1 MTDGALPEI
10 RRWTAEHAA
19 PADITLWAPDGLP
32 EFRPGDDLASTLAEA
47 LTADPHGLADG
58 DVVVLTSKV
67 LSKTEGRIVPAPT
80 DPEERDALR
89 RRLVEAESVRVVARV
104 NRTLIT
110 ENRLG
115 IVQAAAGVDGS
126 NVESG
131 ELALL
136 PEDPDASAGALATDL
151 RRLTGARVAVIV
163 TDTMGR
169 AWRTGQID
177 MAIGAAGIRV
187 SVGYDGAV
195 DRQGNELLVTDVAVA
210 DEIAAAADLVKG
222 KLGAR
227 PVAVVRGLAHLL
239 LDDEGASAGTGAGA
253 GADGPGAA
261 GDDRDDDD
269 DTTTTAT
276 DPTTDTAVDIPRRA
290 RDLVRGGEFDLFRL
304 GTNEALAQGRREAV
318 PARRSVRN
326 FSDDPVPAEALAD
339 AVADALTAPAPHHST
354 PIRFVRVTG
363 EARVRLLD
371 ALRADWERDLRAD
384 GHTGDVLARRLSRG
398 DILRTCPELI
408 VPFVDDASGAHT
420 YPDERRAACE
430 ETMFTVA
437 GGAAVQSLLVALAA
451 RGLGSCWIGSTIFAA
466 DTTRRELDLPATWR
480 PLGAVA
486 VGVPAEPVA
495 ARAPRPAG
503 GAYLTIG

>member
-1 MTDGALPEI
+1 MTDHAVPEI
-10 RRWTAEHAA
+10 RHWSLEHAA
-19 PADITLWAPDGLP
+19 PADVTIWAPDGLP
-32 EFRPGDDLASTLAEA
+32 EFRPGDDLAGALADA
-47 LTADPHGLADG
+47 LTADPHGLTDG

-67 LSKTEGRIVPAPT
+67 LSKTEGRIVAAPD

-89 RRLVEAESVRVVARV
+89 RRLVDDESVRVVARV

-126 NVESG
+126 NVDAK

-136 PEDPDASAGALATDL
+136 PEDPDASAAALVRDL
-151 RRLTGARVAVIV
+151 QRLTGARLGVIV

-177 MAIGAAGIRV
+177 LAIGAAGLRV

-195 DRQGNELLVTDVAVA
+195 DGQGNELLVTDIAVA

-222 KLGAR
+222 KLGGR
-227 PVAVVRGLAHLL
+227 PVAVVRGVGHLL
-239 LDDEGASAGTGAGA
+239 LEDDRADRADRNDGASENDDDE
-253 GADGPGAA
+253 
-261 GDDRDDDD
+261 
-269 DTTTTAT
+269 
-276 DPTTDTAVDIPRRA
+276 VDAPRTA
-290 RDLVRGGEFDLFRL
+290 RDLIRDSTSDLFRL
-304 GTNEALAQGRREAV
+304 GTAEALAQGRREAV
-318 PARRSVRN
+318 LARRSVRQ
-326 FSDDPVPAEALAD
+326 FSDEPVPPEALAE

-354 PIRFVRVTG
+354 PIRFVRVAG
-363 EARVRLLD
+363 AARTRLLE
-371 ALRADWERDLRAD
+371 AMRADWERDLRDD
-384 GHTGDVLARRLSRG
+384 GHTGEVLARRLSRG
-398 DILRTCPELI
+398 DLLRTCPELI
-408 VPFVDDASGAHT
+408 LPFVDDAAGAHD

-451 RGLGSCWIGSTIFAA
+451 RGLGSCWVGSTIFAA
-466 DTTRRELDLPATWR
+466 GTARRELGLPGTWR

-486 VGVPAEPVA
+486 VGVPAEPVPP
-495 ARAPRPAG
+495 RAPSPAG
-503 GAYLTIG
+503 DAYLTIR

>member
-1 MTDGALPEI
+1 MTDGAIPEI

-19 PADITLWAPDGLP
+19 PADVTLWAPDGLP
-32 EFRPGDDLASTLAEA
+32 EFRPGDDLAGILAEA
-47 LTADPHGLADG
+47 LVADPRGLADG

-80 DPEERDALR
+80 DPDERDALR
-89 RRLVEAESVRVVARV
+89 RRLVEQESVRLVARV

-136 PEDPDASAGALATDL
+136 PEDPDASAAALAADL
-151 RRLTGARVAVIV
+151 RRITGARVAVLV

-177 MAIGAAGIRV
+177 MAIGAAGMRV

-210 DEIAAAADLVKG
+210 DEVAAAADLVKG

-227 PVAVVRGLAHLL
+227 PVAVVRGLGHLL
-239 LDDEGASAGTGAGA
+239 VDDEEPGAAPGA
-253 GADGPGAA
+253 GPGAA
-261 GDDRDDDD
+261 RGAARGAGDNDNAPYPDS
-269 DTTTTAT
+269 ASSGPAPVT
-276 DPTTDTAVDIPRRA
+276 DVPRTA
-290 RDLVRGGEFDLFRL
+290 RDLVRDGEFDLFRL
-304 GTNEALAQGRREAV
+304 GTAEALAQGRREAV
-318 PARRSVRN
+318 PARRSVRR
-326 FSDDPVPAEALAD
+326 FSDEPVDADALAD

-354 PIRFVRVTG
+354 PIRFVRVAG
-363 EARVRLLD
+363 QARVRLLD

-384 GHTGDVLARRLSRG
+384 GHSGDVLARRLGRG
-398 DILRTCPELI
+398 DILRECPELI

-430 ETMFTVA
+430 VTMFTVA

-466 DTTRRELDLPATWR
+466 DTTRRELGLPDTWR
-480 PLGAVA
+480 PLGGVA
-486 VGVPAEPVA
+486 VGYPAEPVA
-495 ARAPRPAG
+495 PREPRPAG
-503 GAYLTIG
+503 DAYLTIDS

>member
-1 MTDGALPEI
+1 MTDGAIPEI

-19 PADITLWAPDGLP
+19 PADVTMWAPDGLP
-32 EFRPGDDLASTLAEA
+32 EFRPGDDLARILADA
-47 LTADPHGLADG
+47 LTADPRGLADG

-67 LSKTEGRIVPAPT
+67 LSKTEGRIVAAPT

-126 NVESG
+126 NVDSG

-136 PEDPDASAGALATDL
+136 PEDPDASAAALVAEL
-151 RRLTGARVAVIV
+151 RRLTGARVAVLI

-177 MAIGAAGIRV
+177 LAIGAAGMRV

-227 PVAVVRGLAHLL
+227 PVAVVRGLEHLL
-239 LDDEGASAGTGAGA
+239 LHDEGAGA
-253 GADGPGAA
+253 GGPGAG

-269 DTTTTAT
+269 N
-276 DPTTDTAVDIPRRA
+276 AVDIPRRA
-290 RDLVRGGEFDLFRL
+290 RDLVRAGEFDLFRL

-318 PARRSVRN
+318 PARRSVRS
-326 FSDDPVPAEALAD
+326 FSDEPVPAETLAD

-354 PIRFVRVTG
+354 PIRFVRVAG
-363 EARVRLLD
+363 QARVRLLD

-384 GHTGDVLARRLSRG
+384 GHTGEILARRLGRG

-408 VPFVDDASGAHT
+408 LPFVDDASGAHD

-430 ETMFTVA
+430 ATMFTVA

-466 DTTRRELDLPATWR
+466 DTTRRELDLPPTWR

-495 ARAPRPAG
+495 AREPRPVG
-503 GAYLTIG
+503 DGYLTIG

>member
-1 MTDGALPEI
+1 MTDGAIPEI

-19 PADITLWAPDGLP
+19 PADVTMWAPDGLP
-32 EFRPGDDLASTLAEA
+32 EFRPGDDLARILADV
-47 LTADPHGLADG
+47 LTADPRGLADG

-67 LSKTEGRIVPAPT
+67 LSKTEGRIVAAPT

-126 NVESG
+126 NVDSG

-136 PEDPDASAGALATDL
+136 PEDPDASAAALVAEL
-151 RRLTGARVAVIV
+151 RRLTGARVAVLI

-177 MAIGAAGIRV
+177 LAIGAAGMRV

-227 PVAVVRGLAHLL
+227 PVAVVRGLSHLL
-239 LDDEGASAGTGAGA
+239 LHDEGAGA
-253 GADGPGAA
+253 GGPGAG

-269 DTTTTAT
+269 N
-276 DPTTDTAVDIPRRA
+276 AVDIPRRA
-290 RDLVRGGEFDLFRL
+290 RDLVRAGEFDLFRL

-318 PARRSVRN
+318 PARRSVRS
-326 FSDDPVPAEALAD
+326 FSDEPVPAETLAD

-354 PIRFVRVTG
+354 PIRFVRVAG
-363 EARVRLLD
+363 QARVRLLD

-384 GHTGDVLARRLSRG
+384 GHTGEILARRLGRG

-408 VPFVDDASGAHT
+408 LPFVDDASGAHD

-430 ETMFTVA
+430 ATMFTVA

-466 DTTRRELDLPATWR
+466 DTTRRELDLPPTWR

-495 ARAPRPAG
+495 AREPRPVG
-503 GAYLTIG
+503 DGYLTIG

>member
-1 MTDGALPEI
+1 MTDGAIPEI

-19 PADITLWAPDGLP
+19 PADVTMWAPDGLP
-32 EFRPGDDLASTLAEA
+32 EFRPGDDLARILAEA
-47 LTADPHGLADG
+47 LAADPRGLADG

-80 DPEERDALR
+80 DPEARDELR
-89 RRLVEAESVRVVARV
+89 RRLVDAESVRVVARV

-136 PEDPDASAGALATDL
+136 PEDPDASAAALVADL

-177 MAIGAAGIRV
+177 LAIGAAGMRV

-195 DRQGNELLVTDVAVA
+195 DRQGNELQVTDVAVA
-210 DEIAAAADLVKG
+210 DEIASAADLVKG

-227 PVAVVRGLAHLL
+227 PVAVVRGLAHLM
-239 LDDEGASAGTGAGA
+239 LDDGSAGAA
-253 GADGPGAA
+253 RGADDN
-261 GDDRDDDD
+261 DDRPD
-269 DTTTTAT
+269 
-276 DPTTDTAVDIPRRA
+276 VPRRA
-290 RDLVRGGEFDLFRL
+290 RDLVRDGEFDLFRL
-304 GTNEALAQGRREAV
+304 GTAEALAQGRREAV
-318 PARRSVRN
+318 PARRSVRR
-326 FSDDPVPAEALAD
+326 FSDEPVDPEALAE

-363 EARVRLLD
+363 QARVRMLD
-371 ALRADWERDLRAD
+371 ALREDWERDLRAD
-384 GHTGDVLARRLSRG
+384 GHTGEILARRLGRG
-398 DILRTCPELI
+398 DILRNCPELI
-408 VPFVDDASGAHT
+408 VPFVDDASGAHD

-466 DTTRRELDLPATWR
+466 DTTRRALDLPETWR

-495 ARAPRPAG
+495 AREPRPAG
-503 GAYLTIG
+503 DAYLTIG

>member
-1 MTDGALPEI
+1 MTDGAIPEI

-19 PADITLWAPDGLP
+19 PADVTMWAPDGLP
-32 EFRPGDDLASTLAEA
+32 EFRPGDDLARILAEA
-47 LTADPHGLADG
+47 LAADPRGLADG

-80 DPEERDALR
+80 DPEARDELR
-89 RRLVEAESVRVVARV
+89 RRLVDAESVRVVARV

-136 PEDPDASAGALATDL
+136 PEDPDASAAALVADL

-177 MAIGAAGIRV
+177 LAIGAAGMRV

-195 DRQGNELLVTDVAVA
+195 DRQGNELQVTDVAVA
-210 DEIAAAADLVKG
+210 DEIASAADLVKG

-227 PVAVVRGLAHLL
+227 PVAVVRGLAHLM
-239 LDDEGASAGTGAGA
+239 LDDGSAGAA
-253 GADGPGAA
+253 RGADDN
-261 GDDRDDDD
+261 DDRPD
-269 DTTTTAT
+269 
-276 DPTTDTAVDIPRRA
+276 VPRQA
-290 RDLVRGGEFDLFRL
+290 RDLVRDGEFDLFRL
-304 GTNEALAQGRREAV
+304 GTAEALAQGRREAV
-318 PARRSVRN
+318 PARRSVRR
-326 FSDDPVPAEALAD
+326 FSDEPVDPEALAE

-363 EARVRLLD
+363 QARVRMLD
-371 ALRADWERDLRAD
+371 ALREDWERDLRAD
-384 GHTGDVLARRLSRG
+384 GHTGEILARRLGRG
-398 DILRTCPELI
+398 DILRNCPELI
-408 VPFVDDASGAHT
+408 VPFVDDASGAHD

-466 DTTRRELDLPATWR
+466 DTTRRALDLPETWR

-495 ARAPRPAG
+495 AREPRPAG
-503 GAYLTIG
+503 DAYLTIG

>member
-1 MTDGALPEI
+1 MTDGAIPEI

-19 PADITLWAPDGLP
+19 PADVTMWAPDGLP
-32 EFRPGDDLASTLAEA
+32 EFRPGDDLAGILAEA
-47 LTADPHGLADG
+47 LVADPRGLVDG

-67 LSKTEGRIVPAPT
+67 LSKTEGRIVPAPA
-80 DPEERDALR
+80 DPEARDELR

-136 PEDPDASAGALATDL
+136 PSDPDASAAALVADL

-210 DEIAAAADLVKG
+210 DEIASAADLVKG

-227 PVAVVRGLAHLL
+227 PVAVVRGLAHLV
-239 LDDEGASAGTGAGA
+239 LDDEGTEGARDHDR
-253 GADGPGAA
+253 AD
-261 GDDRDDDD
+261 
-269 DTTTTAT
+269 
-276 DPTTDTAVDIPRRA
+276 VPRRA
-290 RDLVRGGEFDLFRL
+290 RDLVRDGEFDLFRL
-304 GTNEALAQGRREAV
+304 GTAEALAQGRREAV
-318 PARRSVRN
+318 PARRSVRR
-326 FSDDPVPAEALAD
+326 FSDDPVDPEALAE
-339 AVADALTAPAPHHST
+339 AVADALTAPAPHHSS

-363 EARVRLLD
+363 QARVRMLD
-371 ALRADWERDLRAD
+371 ALREDWERDLRAD
-384 GHTGDVLARRLSRG
+384 GHTGDILDRRLSRG

-408 VPFVDDASGAHT
+408 VPFVDDASGAHD

-466 DTTRRELDLPATWR
+466 GTTRSALDLPETWR

-495 ARAPRPAG
+495 AREPRSAG
-503 GAYLTIG
+503 DAYLTIG

>member
-1 MTDGALPEI
+1 MTDGAVPEI
-10 RRWTAEHAA
+10 RRWSVEHAA
-19 PADITLWAPDGLP
+19 PSDVTMWAPDGLP
-32 EFRPGDDLASTLAEA
+32 EFRPGDDLARILADA
-47 LTADPHGLADG
+47 LTADPHGLTDG

-89 RRLVEAESVRVVARV
+89 RRLVDAESVRAVARV

-126 NVESG
+126 NVDAR

-136 PEDPDASAGALATDL
+136 PEDPDASAAALAREL
-151 RRLTGARVAVIV
+151 RERTGARVAVVV

-177 MAIGAAGIRV
+177 MAIGAAGLRV

-210 DEIAAAADLVKG
+210 DEIASAADLVKG

-227 PVAVVRGLAHLL
+227 PVAVVRGVGHLL
-239 LDDEGASAGTGAGA
+239 VDDEG
-253 GADGPGAA
+253 
-261 GDDRDDDD
+261 DDDEAD
-269 DTTTTAT
+269 
-276 DPTTDTAVDIPRRA
+276 VPRRA

-304 GTNEALAQGRREAV
+304 GTAEALAQGRREAV
-318 PARRSVRN
+318 PSRRSVRR
-326 FSDDPVPAEALAD
+326 FSDDPVPADDLAD

-354 PIRFVRVTG
+354 PIRFVRVAG
-363 EARVRLLD
+363 DARTRLLD

-384 GHTGDVLARRLSRG
+384 GHTGDVLARRLARG
-398 DILRTCPELI
+398 DLLRTSPELI
-408 VPFVDDASGAHT
+408 VPFVDDAAGAHD
-420 YPDERRAACE
+420 YPDARRAACE

-451 RGLGSCWIGSTIFAA
+451 RGLGSCWVGSTIFAA
-466 DTTRRELDLPATWR
+466 DTTRRELGLPSTWR

-486 VGVPAEPVA
+486 VGYPAEPVPP
-495 ARAPRPAG
+495 REPRPAG
-503 GAYLTIG
+503 DAYMSVE

>member
-1 MTDGALPEI
+1 MTDGAVPEI
-10 RRWTAEHAA
+10 RRWSVEHAA
-19 PADITLWAPDGLP
+19 PSDVTMWAPDGLP
-32 EFRPGDDLASTLAEA
+32 EFRPGDDLARILADA
-47 LTADPHGLADG
+47 LTADPHGLTDG

-89 RRLVEAESVRVVARV
+89 RRLVDAESVRAVARV

-126 NVESG
+126 NVDAR

-136 PEDPDASAGALATDL
+136 PEDPDASAAALAREL
-151 RRLTGARVAVIV
+151 RERTGARVAVVV

-177 MAIGAAGIRV
+177 MAIGAAGLRV

-210 DEIAAAADLVKG
+210 DEIASAADLVKG

-227 PVAVVRGLAHLL
+227 PVAVVRGVGHLL
-239 LDDEGASAGTGAGA
+239 VDDEG
-253 GADGPGAA
+253 
-261 GDDRDDDD
+261 DDDEAD
-269 DTTTTAT
+269 
-276 DPTTDTAVDIPRRA
+276 VPRRA
-290 RDLVRGGEFDLFRL
+290 RDLVRDGSADLFRL
-304 GTNEALAQGRREAV
+304 GTAEAVAQGRREAV
-318 PARRSVRN
+318 PARRSVRR
-326 FSDDPVPAEALAD
+326 FSDEPVDAEVLAD

-354 PIRFVRVTG
+354 PIRFVRVSG
-363 EARVRLLD
+363 RARTRLLG

-384 GHTGDVLARRLSRG
+384 GHTGEVLARRLGRG
-398 DILRTCPELI
+398 DLLRTCPELI
-408 VPFVDDASGAHT
+408 LPFVDDDAGAHD
-420 YPDERRAACE
+420 YPDARRAACE

-451 RGLGSCWIGSTIFAA
+451 RGLGSCWVGSTIFAA
-466 DTTRRELDLPATWR
+466 DTTRRELGLPSTWR

-486 VGVPAEPVA
+486 VGYPAEPVPP
-495 ARAPRPAG
+495 REPRPAG
-503 GAYLTIG
+503 DAYMSVE

>member
-10 RRWTAEHAA
+10 RRWTVEHAA
-19 PADITLWAPDGLP
+19 PADVVMWAPDGLP
-32 EFRPGDDLASTLAEA
+32 EFRPGDDLARILADA
-47 LTADPHGLADG
+47 LTADPHGLVDG

-80 DPEERDALR
+80 DPDERDALR
-89 RRLVEAESVRVVARV
+89 RRLVDAESVRVVARV

-126 NVESG
+126 NVEAR

-136 PEDPDASAGALATDL
+136 PEDPDASAASLARDL
-151 RRLTGARVAVIV
+151 RRLTGARLAVVV

-177 MAIGAAGIRV
+177 MAIGAAGLRV

-210 DEIAAAADLVKG
+210 DEIASAADLVKG

-227 PVAVVRGLAHLL
+227 PVAVVRGVAHLL
-239 LDDEGASAGTGAGA
+239 LDD
-253 GADGPGAA
+253 DG
-261 GDDRDDDD
+261 DDDD
-269 DTTTTAT
+269 D
-276 DPTTDTAVDIPRRA
+276 DVNVPRRA
-290 RDLVRGGEFDLFRL
+290 RDLVRDGSADLFRL
-304 GTNEALAQGRREAV
+304 GTAEAVAQGRREAV
-318 PARRSVRN
+318 PARRSVRR
-326 FSDDPVPAEALAD
+326 FSDESVDADLLAG

-354 PIRFVRVTG
+354 PIRFVRVSG
-363 EARVRLLD
+363 DARARLLD

-384 GHTGDVLARRLSRG
+384 GHSGEILGRRLGRG
-398 DILRTCPELI
+398 DLLRTCPELI
-408 VPFVDDASGAHT
+408 LPFVDDSAGAHD
-420 YPDERRAACE
+420 YPDARRAACE

-451 RGLGSCWIGSTIFAA
+451 RGLGSCWVGSTIFAA
-466 DTTRRELDLPATWR
+466 ETTRRELGLPASWR

-486 VGVPAEPVA
+486 VGVPADPVPP
-495 ARAPRPAG
+495 REPRPAG
-503 GAYLTIG
+503 DAYLTIE

>member
-1 MTDGALPEI
+1 MTDGAIPEI

-19 PADITLWAPDGLP
+19 PADVTMWAPDGLP
-32 EFRPGDDLASTLAEA
+32 EFRPGDDLARILAEA
-47 LTADPHGLADG
+47 LAADPRGLADG

-80 DPEERDALR
+80 DPEARDELR
-89 RRLVEAESVRVVARV
+89 RRLVDAESVRVVARV

-136 PEDPDASAGALATDL
+136 PEDPDASAAALVADL

-177 MAIGAAGIRV
+177 LAIGAAGMRV

-195 DRQGNELLVTDVAVA
+195 DRQGNELQVTDVAVA
-210 DEIAAAADLVKG
+210 DEIASAADLVKG

-227 PVAVVRGLAHLL
+227 PVAVVRGLAHLM
-239 LDDEGASAGTGAGA
+239 LDDGSAGAA
-253 GADGPGAA
+253 RGADDN
-261 GDDRDDDD
+261 DDRPD
-269 DTTTTAT
+269 
-276 DPTTDTAVDIPRRA
+276 VPRRA
-290 RDLVRGGEFDLFRL
+290 RDLVRDGEFDLFRL
-304 GTNEALAQGRREAV
+304 GTAEALAQGRREAV
-318 PARRSVRN
+318 PARRSVRR
-326 FSDDPVPAEALAD
+326 FSDEPVDPEALAE

-363 EARVRLLD
+363 QARVRMLN
-371 ALRADWERDLRAD
+371 ALREDWERDLRAD
-384 GHTGDVLARRLSRG
+384 GHTGEILARRLGRG
-398 DILRTCPELI
+398 DILRNCPELI
-408 VPFVDDASGAHT
+408 VPFVDDASGAHD

-466 DTTRRELDLPATWR
+466 DTTRRALDLPETWR

-495 ARAPRPAG
+495 AREPRPAG
-503 GAYLTIG
+503 DAYLTIG

>member
-10 RRWTAEHAA
+10 RRWTVEHAA
-19 PADITLWAPDGLP
+19 PADVVMWAPDGLP
-32 EFRPGDDLASTLAEA
+32 EFRPGDDLARALADA
-47 LTADPHGLADG
+47 LTADRHGLVDG

-80 DPEERDALR
+80 DPDERDALR
-89 RRLVEAESVRVVARV
+89 RRLVDAESVRVVARV

-126 NVESG
+126 NVEAR

-136 PEDPDASAGALATDL
+136 PEDPDASAAALAREL
-151 RRLTGARVAVIV
+151 RRLTGARVAVVV

-177 MAIGAAGIRV
+177 MAIGAAGLRV

-210 DEIAAAADLVKG
+210 DEIASAADLVKG

-227 PVAVVRGLAHLL
+227 PVAVVRGVGHLL
-239 LDDEGASAGTGAGA
+239 LDDEG
-253 GADGPGAA
+253 
-261 GDDRDDDD
+261 DDDE
-269 DTTTTAT
+269 
-276 DPTTDTAVDIPRRA
+276 VDVPRRA
-290 RDLVRGGEFDLFRL
+290 RDLVRGGESDLFRL
-304 GTNEALAQGRREAV
+304 GTAEAVAQGRREAV
-318 PARRSVRN
+318 PSRRSVRR
-326 FSDDPVPAEALAD
+326 FSDDPVPADDLAD

-354 PIRFVRVTG
+354 PIRFVRVAG
-363 EARVRLLD
+363 DARTRLLD

-384 GHTGDVLARRLSRG
+384 GHTGDVLARRLARG
-398 DILRTCPELI
+398 DLLRTSPELI
-408 VPFVDDASGAHT
+408 VPFVDDAAGAHD
-420 YPDERRAACE
+420 YPDARRAACE

-451 RGLGSCWIGSTIFAA
+451 RGLGSCWVGSTIFAA
-466 DTTRRELDLPATWR
+466 DTTRRELGLPSTWR

-486 VGVPAEPVA
+486 VGYPAEPVPP
-495 ARAPRPAG
+495 REPRPAG
-503 GAYLTIG
+503 DAYMSVE

>member
-1 MTDGALPEI
+1 MTDDAIPEI

-19 PADITLWAPDGLP
+19 PSDVTMWAPDGLP
-32 EFRPGDDLASTLAEA
+32 EFRPGDDLPRILAEA
-47 LTADPHGLADG
+47 LTTDPHGLTDG

-67 LSKTEGRIVPAPT
+67 LSKTEGRIVTAPT
-80 DPEERDALR
+80 DPAERDALR
-89 RRLVEAESVRVVARV
+89 RRLVEDESVRVVARV

-126 NVESG
+126 NVEAG

-136 PEDPDASAGALATDL
+136 PEDPDASARALAADL

-177 MAIGAAGIRV
+177 LAIGAAGMRV

-210 DEIAAAADLVKG
+210 DEVAAAADLVKG
-222 KLGAR
+222 KLGGR
-227 PVAVVRGLAHLL
+227 PVAVVRGLAHLM
-239 LDDEGASAGTGAGA
+239 LDDEGARAAR
-253 GADGPGAA
+253 GADGADGADAGGNGAVGGGAA
-261 GDDRDDDD
+261 GSGAGPNDDDN
-269 DTTTTAT
+269 A
-276 DPTTDTAVDIPRRA
+276 DIPRRA
-290 RDLVRGGEFDLFRL
+290 RDLVRDGEFDLFRL
-304 GTNEALAQGRREAV
+304 GTTEALAQGRREAV
-318 PARRSVRN
+318 PARRSVRS
-326 FSDDPVPAEALAD
+326 FADERVDAELLAEA
-339 AVADALTAPAPHHST
+339 VTDALTAPAPHHSR

-363 EARVRLLD
+363 QARTRLLD
-371 ALRADWERDLRAD
+371 ALREDWERDLRAD
-384 GHTGDVLARRLSRG
+384 GHTGEVLARRLGRG
-398 DILRTCPELI
+398 DLLRSCPELI
-408 VPFVDDASGAHT
+408 VPFVDDAAGAHD
-420 YPDERRAACE
+420 YPDERRNACE

-466 DTTRRELDLPATWR
+466 DTTRRELAVPESWR

-486 VGVPAEPVA
+486 VGVPAEPAPPRV
-495 ARAPRPAG
+495 PRPAG
-503 GAYLTIG
+503 DAYLTIG

>member
-1 MTDGALPEI
+1 MTDGAVPEI
-10 RRWTAEHAA
+10 RRWSVEHAA
-19 PADITLWAPDGLP
+19 PSDVTMWAPDGLP
-32 EFRPGDDLASTLAEA
+32 EFRPGDDLAGVLADA

-89 RRLVEAESVRVVARV
+89 RRLVDAESVRVVARV

-126 NVESG
+126 NVDAR

-136 PEDPDASAGALATDL
+136 PEDPDASAAALAREL
-151 RRLTGARVAVIV
+151 RERTGARVAVVV

-177 MAIGAAGIRV
+177 MAIGAAGLRV

-210 DEIAAAADLVKG
+210 DEIASAADLVKG

-227 PVAVVRGLAHLL
+227 PVAVVRGVGHLL
-239 LDDEGASAGTGAGA
+239 LDDEG
-253 GADGPGAA
+253 
-261 GDDRDDDD
+261 DDDE
-269 DTTTTAT
+269 
-276 DPTTDTAVDIPRRA
+276 VDVPRRA

-304 GTNEALAQGRREAV
+304 GTAEALAQGRREAV
-318 PARRSVRN
+318 PSRRSVRR
-326 FSDDPVPAEALAD
+326 FSDVPVPAADLAD

-354 PIRFVRVTG
+354 PIRFVRVAG
-363 EARVRLLD
+363 DARTRLLD

-384 GHTGDVLARRLSRG
+384 GHTGDVLARRLARG
-398 DILRTCPELI
+398 DLLRTSPELI
-408 VPFVDDASGAHT
+408 VPFVDDAAGAHD
-420 YPDERRAACE
+420 YPDARRAACE

-451 RGLGSCWIGSTIFAA
+451 RGLGSCWVGSTIFAA
-466 DTTRRELDLPATWR
+466 DTTRRELGLPSTWR

-486 VGVPAEPVA
+486 VGYPAEPV
-495 ARAPRPAG
+495 RPREPRPAG
-503 GAYLTIG
+503 DAYMSVE

>member
-10 RRWTAEHAA
+10 RRWTVEHAA
-19 PADITLWAPDGLP
+19 PADVVMWAPDGLP
-32 EFRPGDDLASTLAEA
+32 EFRPGDDLARALADA
-47 LTADPHGLADG
+47 LTADRHGLVDG

-80 DPEERDALR
+80 DPDERDALR
-89 RRLVEAESVRVVARV
+89 RRLVDAESVRVVARV

-126 NVESG
+126 NVEAR

-136 PEDPDASAGALATDL
+136 PEDPDASAAALAREL
-151 RRLTGARVAVIV
+151 RRLTGARVAVVV

-177 MAIGAAGIRV
+177 MAIGAAGLRV

-210 DEIAAAADLVKG
+210 DEIASAADLVKG

-227 PVAVVRGLAHLL
+227 PVAVVRGVGHLL
-239 LDDEGASAGTGAGA
+239 LDDEG
-253 GADGPGAA
+253 
-261 GDDRDDDD
+261 DDDE
-269 DTTTTAT
+269 
-276 DPTTDTAVDIPRRA
+276 VDVPRRA
-290 RDLVRGGEFDLFRL
+290 RDLVRGGESDLFRL
-304 GTNEALAQGRREAV
+304 GTAEAVAQGRREAV
-318 PARRSVRN
+318 PARRSVRR
-326 FSDDPVPAEALAD
+326 FSDEPVDAEVLAD

-354 PIRFVRVTG
+354 PIRFVRVSG
-363 EARVRLLD
+363 RARTRLLG

-384 GHTGDVLARRLSRG
+384 GHTGEVLARRLGRG
-398 DILRTCPELI
+398 DLLRTCPELI
-408 VPFVDDASGAHT
+408 LPFVDDDAGAHD
-420 YPDERRAACE
+420 YPDARRAACE

-451 RGLGSCWIGSTIFAA
+451 RGLGSCWVGSTIFAA
-466 DTTRRELDLPATWR
+466 DTTRRELGLPSTWR

-486 VGVPAEPVA
+486 VGYPAEPVPP
-495 ARAPRPAG
+495 REPRPAG
-503 GAYLTIG
+503 DAYMSVE

>member
-19 PADITLWAPDGLP
+19 PADVTMWAPEGLP
-32 EFRPGDDLASTLAEA
+32 EFRPGDDLAGILAEA
-47 LTADPHGLADG
+47 LTADPRGLVDG

-67 LSKTEGRIVPAPT
+67 LSKTEGRIVAAPT
-80 DPEERDALR
+80 EPEERDALR
-89 RRLVEAESVRVVARV
+89 RRLVDQESVRLVARV

-126 NVESG
+126 NVESA

-136 PEDPDASAGALATDL
+136 PEDPDASAAALVADL

-177 MAIGAAGIRV
+177 MAIGAAGMRV

-227 PVAVVRGLAHLL
+227 PVAVVRGLAHLHL
-239 LDDEGASAGTGAGA
+239 GDGSGEGAGGRSGKSCGD
-253 GADGPGAA
+253 GADGGGRGNGA
-261 GDDRDDDD
+261 DDNDDANANADSS
-269 DTTTTAT
+269 A
-276 DPTTDTAVDIPRRA
+276 DIPRTARA
-290 RDLVRGGEFDLFRL
+290 LVRDSEFDLFRL
-304 GTNEALAQGRREAV
+304 GTAEALAQGRREAV
-318 PARRSVRN
+318 PARRSVRR
-326 FSDDPVPAEALAD
+326 FATEPVPAEALAE

-354 PIRFVRVTG
+354 PIRFVRVSG
-363 EARVRLLD
+363 GARERLLD
-371 ALRADWERDLRAD
+371 ALRSDWERDLRAD
-384 GHTGDVLARRLSRG
+384 GHTGEILERRLGRG
-398 DILRTCPELI
+398 DILRECPELI
-408 VPFVDDASGAHT
+408 LPFVDGASGAHD
-420 YPDERRAACE
+420 YPDERRNACE

-466 DTTRRELDLPATWR
+466 DTTRRALGLPATWR

-486 VGVPAEPVA
+486 VGVPAEPVPP
-495 ARAPRPAG
+495 RGSRPADDS
-503 GAYLTIG
+503 YMSVE

>member
-19 PADITLWAPDGLP
+19 PGDVTLWAPDGLP
-32 EFRPGDDLASTLAEA
+32 EFRPGADLAGILAEA
-47 LTADPHGLADG
+47 LTADPHGLTDG

-89 RRLVEAESVRVVARV
+89 RRLVEQESVRLVARV

-126 NVESG
+126 NVETG

-136 PEDPDASAGALATDL
+136 PIDPDASAAALAADL
-151 RRLTGARVAVIV
+151 RRITGARVAVLV

-177 MAIGAAGIRV
+177 MAIGAAGMRV

-210 DEIAAAADLVKG
+210 DEVAAAADLVKG

-227 PVAVVRGLAHLL
+227 PVAVVRGLGHLL
-239 LDDEGASAGTGAGA
+239 V
-253 GADGPGAA
+253 
-261 GDDRDDDD
+261 DDDNDAGND
-269 DTTTTAT
+269 DDSAPSP
-276 DPTTDTAVDIPRRA
+276 DVPRTA
-290 RDLVRGGEFDLFRL
+290 RDLVRDGEFDLFRL
-304 GTNEALAQGRREAV
+304 GTAEALAQGRREAV
-318 PARRSVRN
+318 PARRSVRR
-326 FSDDPVPAEALAD
+326 FSDEPVDAEALAE

-363 EARVRLLD
+363 QARVRLLD
-371 ALRADWERDLRAD
+371 ALRTEWERDLRAD
-384 GHTGDVLARRLSRG
+384 GHTGDVLARRLGRG
-398 DILRTCPELI
+398 DILRECPELI
-408 VPFVDDASGAHT
+408 VPFVDDAAGAHT

-430 ETMFTVA
+430 VTMFTVA

-466 DTTRRELDLPATWR
+466 DTTRRELGVPDTWR
-480 PLGAVA
+480 PLGGVA
-486 VGVPAEPVA
+486 VGYPAEPVP
-495 ARAPRPAG
+495 ARAARPAG
-503 GAYLTIG
+503 EAYLTIS

>member
-1 MTDGALPEI
+1 MTDGAIPEI

-19 PADITLWAPDGLP
+19 PADVTMWAPDGLP
-32 EFRPGDDLASTLAEA
+32 EFRPGDDLARILAEA
-47 LTADPHGLADG
+47 LAADPRGLADG

-80 DPEERDALR
+80 DPEARDELR
-89 RRLVEAESVRVVARV
+89 RRLVDAESVRVVARV

-136 PEDPDASAGALATDL
+136 PEDPDASAAALVADL

-177 MAIGAAGIRV
+177 LAIGAAGMRV

-195 DRQGNELLVTDVAVA
+195 DRQGNELQVTDVAVA
-210 DEIAAAADLVKG
+210 DEIASAADLVKG

-227 PVAVVRGLAHLL
+227 PVAVVRGLAHLM
-239 LDDEGASAGTGAGA
+239 LDDGSAGAA
-253 GADGPGAA
+253 RGADDN
-261 GDDRDDDD
+261 DDRPD
-269 DTTTTAT
+269 
-276 DPTTDTAVDIPRRA
+276 VPRRA
-290 RDLVRGGEFDLFRL
+290 RDLVRDGEFDLFRL
-304 GTNEALAQGRREAV
+304 GTAEALAQGRREAV
-318 PARRSVRN
+318 PARRSVRR
-326 FSDDPVPAEALAD
+326 FSDEPVDSEALAE

-363 EARVRLLD
+363 QARVRMLD
-371 ALRADWERDLRAD
+371 ALREDWERDLRAD
-384 GHTGDVLARRLSRG
+384 GHTGEILARRLGRG
-398 DILRTCPELI
+398 DILRNCPELI
-408 VPFVDDASGAHT
+408 VPFVDDASGAHD

-466 DTTRRELDLPATWR
+466 DTTRRALDLPETWR

-495 ARAPRPAG
+495 AREPRPAG
-503 GAYLTIG
+503 DAYLTIG